1 MDKEFIPMFSIYDAM
16 MNESDDY
23 DIVQPVRPEDL
34 GGRKVK
40 VKPDLGIP
48 CYVKN
53 RFNLSPTKINNKIK
67 FNVPNF
73 NIDRDTFQKEI
84 DYGNKNY
91 QLFQKYMLDYADEKY
106 WRETKSIEDAM
117 AMPYITLRTI
127 FLKCNIHRKVFKE
140 KTFMSDATYDRIMKD
155 KDFVPDI
162 KTLTNI
168 CWTFQS
174 DYLMT
179 EELFKSY
186 GIYLDAK
193 TPQIRAYKHVL
204 KYMTFVDIE
213 TVNRFLKKNKVPL
226 FQKIPK

>member
-1 MDKEFIPMFSIYDAM
+1 MDNDFIPMYSIYDALM
-16 MNESDDY
+16 DESDDL
-23 DIVQPVRPEDL
+23 DILQHVFPEDMKR
-34 GGRKVK
+34 RKVK
-40 VKPDLGIP
+40 VKPELEMP

-53 RFNLSPTKINNKIK
+53 RFNLSPTKVNDKIK
-67 FNVPNF
+67 VTIPNF
-73 NIDRDTFQKEI
+73 NIDRDAFQKEI

-91 QLFQKYMLDYADEKY
+91 QIFQRYILDYVDEKY
-106 WRETKSIEDAM
+106 WRETKSINDAM

-127 FLKCNIHRKVFKE
+127 FLKCNINRNTFKT

-193 TPQIRAYKHVL
+193 TTQIRAYKHVL

-226 FQKIPK
+226 FQKIP